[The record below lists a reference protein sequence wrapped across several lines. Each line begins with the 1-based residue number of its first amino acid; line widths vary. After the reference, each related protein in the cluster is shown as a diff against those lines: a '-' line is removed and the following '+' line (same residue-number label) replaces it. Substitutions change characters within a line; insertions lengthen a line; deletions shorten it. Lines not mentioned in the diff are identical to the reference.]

1 MKQQT
6 RSMFITL
13 PEQVTDIAPEYRQV
27 PADVA
32 MHCHDCY
39 EIEVVVSGS
48 GTQVLNGQHCPLER
62 GCITLLSPADFHSVT
77 PLKDLYIYNFLLRG
91 SMLPPKLLHTIWS
104 YDGSKYLRVDDDT
117 MREMI
122 SLCELLNWEHCKQSP
137 NRAAFMKNLMECFFL
152 LLLRA
157 MPDEQTHGKYED
169 SISRGISYLHQN
181 FHESPSLQK
190 TASLVGLNPDYFSHR
205 FHQVTGRTYT
215 AYLTR
220 LKLSHA
226 KKLLLTNGS
235 TVTEACFSSG
245 FTSFSNFMKVFKA
258 HTGMSPKQ
266 YVQTHTQDKE

>member
-1 MKQQT
+1 MKH
-6 RSMFITL
+6 SAYGFSIHI
-13 PEQVTDIAPEYRQV
+13 PEQITDVAPEYHLV
-27 PADVA
+27 PKPIG

-48 GTQVLNGQHCPLER
+48 GTQVLNEQHYPLER

-77 PLKDLYIYNFLLRG
+77 PLKDLCIYNFLLRG
-91 SMLPPKLLHTIWS
+91 SMLPPKLLHTIWA
-104 YDGSKYLRVDDDT
+104 YDGNKYLRADDDT
-117 MREMI
+117 MREVI
-122 SLCELLNWEHCKQSP
+122 SICELLNWEHCKRSP

-152 LLLRA
+152 LLLRT
-157 MPDEQTHGKYED
+157 MPDEQTRGEYED

-181 FHESPSLQK
+181 FQESPSLQK

-215 AYLTR
+215 AYLTQ

-226 KKLLLTNGS
+226 KKLLLTNDS
-235 TVTEACFSSG
+235 TVTEVCFSSG

-258 HTGMSPKQ
+258 HTSMSPKQ
-266 YVQTHTQDKE
+266 YAQTHTQDKE